1 MWATAPYW
9 FELLKIKGHEGFG
22 LSYLHRQHL
31 LSFRAITMADFSID
45 LDILRA
51 ASIKASGGSGLA
63 QLRLRTSDGPLSCS
77 EDCQSGQDDDD
88 DDDGDDDYSPAAGNA
103 ASGQLV
109 WVSLY
114 LSTDGR
120 FGTDDS
126 LLVRRQVKLKANSD
140 KVLKF
145 KFATAD
151 QAVADGSY
159 YLIARVESP
168 TGVVDVNP
176 ANNQSVELVN
186 GRGSD
191 VILTWISC
199 ALNAIQ
205 SAGSYGKPGVPPTT
219 GTRLMAMLSTAML
232 DAVAAFGNTVNPYRF
247 DLMAPSGAS
256 RQAAVVGAAQR
267 ILALELPGESDIIQA
282 QLSKSLAELNGSNQG
297 IQAGLAFGAGLA
309 DQVRA
314 SRASDGYNNNTPYT
328 PPANGLPGYVWMP
341 ATSGPTAGVAL
352 GANWGSVTPW
362 VISGPDAYQSNGLQS
377 RPDVDLDA
385 YATQLNE
392 VRQLGGLASTAV
404 TSIQRTAD
412 QTEIAYFWAYDR
424 PDTFR
429 PYGQLIDIAIDV
441 AAQKNSSL
449 ETNARLISCLSIAMA
464 DAVICA
470 WKEKYSNVQ
479 PRPADLITGAF
490 SDTDGVASTVR
501 DSQWQSLLSSINGV
515 QSPPFPDFLSG
526 HSVMGGAFASVMTQF
541 FGDNVVFSARSDEV
555 PGVERSFDGRIAP
568 GSLGDLSTVAVRPN
582 SFYEAG
588 LEDAVSRVYG
598 GVHIR
603 EACLDSFNVGLKV
616 GDAVARTFL
625 G

>member
-1 MWATAPYW
+1 
-9 FELLKIKGHEGFG
+9 
-22 LSYLHRQHL
+22 
-31 LSFRAITMADFSID
+31 MADFSID
-45 LDILRA
+45 LDVLRA
-51 ASIKASGGSGLA
+51 PSIRSRGGSGLA
-63 QLRLRTSDGPLSCS
+63 KLRLRSSDGPLTGAQGF
-77 EDCQSGQDDDD
+77 QSGQDDDCD
-88 DDDGDDDYSPAAGNA
+88 DEDGEDGDDDCSPGAGNA

-120 FGTDDS
+120 LGIGDS
-126 LLVRRQVKLKANSD
+126 LLERRQVRLAANSG
-140 KVLKF
+140 KVLKLDF
-145 KFATAD
+145 STEGL
-151 QAVADGSY
+151 AVAEGSY
-159 YLIARVESP
+159 YVIASIEP
-168 TGVVDVNP
+168 LAGVVDSNL
-176 ANNQSVELVN
+176 ANNKSVELVN

-191 VILTWISC
+191 PVLVWTST

-205 SAGSYGKPGVPPTT
+205 SAGSNGKPGVPPTL

-232 DAVAAFGNTVNPYRF
+232 DAVAAFGDRVSPYRF
-247 DLMAPSGAS
+247 DLNAPSGAN
-256 RQAAVVGAAQR
+256 RQAAIVGAAQR
-267 ILALELPGESDIIQA
+267 ILSQELPGESDLIQA
-282 QLSKSLAELNGSNQG
+282 QLAKSLAELNGSNQS

-309 DQVRA
+309 DLVRA

-341 ATSGPTAGVAL
+341 ATTGPTAGVAL

-362 VISGPDAYQSNGLQS
+362 VISGPDAYRSNGLQC
-377 RPDVDLDA
+377 RPDVDLNL

-392 VRQLGGLASTAV
+392 VRLFGGLASTAV
-404 TSIQRTAD
+404 TPNQLRSSD

-429 PYGQLIDIAIDV
+429 PYGQLIDIAMDV

-449 ETNARLISCLSIAMA
+449 ETNATLIATLSTAMA
-464 DAVICA
+464 DSVICA
-470 WKEKYSNVQ
+470 WKEKYTNVQ

-541 FGDNVVFSARSDEV
+541 FGDNVVFSARSVEV

-603 EACLDSFNVGLKV
+603 EACLDSFNVGLNV
-616 GDAVARTFL
+616 GNAVARTFL

>member
-1 MWATAPYW
+1 
-9 FELLKIKGHEGFG
+9 
-22 LSYLHRQHL
+22 
-31 LSFRAITMADFSID
+31 MADFSID
-45 LDILRA
+45 LDVLCA
-51 ASIKASGGSGLA
+51 PFIKANGGSGLA
-63 QLRLRTSDGPLSCS
+63 QLRLRASDGPRPRAQGF
-77 EDCQSGQDDDD
+77 QSGQDDDCD
-88 DDDGDDDYSPAAGNA
+88 DEDGDDGDDDCSPGAGNA

-120 FGTDDS
+120 LDSGDS
-126 LLVRRQVKLKANSD
+126 LLMRRQVRLEANSK

-145 KFATAD
+145 DFSTAD
-151 QAVADGSY
+151 LAVAEGSY
-159 YLIARVESP
+159 NLIARIESP
-168 TGVVDVNP
+168 TGVVDSNL
-176 ANNQSVELVN
+176 ANNESVALVN
-186 GRGSD
+186 SRGSD
-191 VILTWISC
+191 PVLVWTST

-205 SAGSYGKPGVPPTT
+205 SAGSNGKPGVPPTL

-232 DAVAAFGNTVNPYRF
+232 DAVAAFGDKVNPYRF
-247 DLMAPSGAS
+247 DLTAPRGAN
-256 RQAAVVGAAQR
+256 REAAIVGAAQR
-267 ILALELPGESDIIQA
+267 ILSQELPGESDLIQA
-282 QLSKSLAELNGSNQG
+282 QLAKSLAELQGSKRG
-297 IQAGLAFGAGLA
+297 IQAGLAFGASLA

-328 PPANGLPGYVWMP
+328 PPADGLPGYVWMP

-362 VISGPDAYQSNGLQS
+362 VISGPDAYRSDGLQC
-377 RPDVDLDA
+377 RPDVDLNL
-385 YATQLNE
+385 YVTQLNE
-392 VRQLGGLASTAV
+392 VRQFGGLASTAV
-404 TSIQRTAD
+404 TPNQLRSAD

-429 PYGQLIDIAIDV
+429 PYGQLLDIAMDV
-441 AAQKNSSL
+441 AAQKDSSL
-449 ETNARLISCLSIAMA
+449 ETNTSLIASLSVAMA

-470 WKEKYSNVQ
+470 WKEKYDNVQ

-541 FGDNVVFSARSDEV
+541 FGDNVVFSARSVEV

-625 G
+625 GQGVLV

>member
-1 MWATAPYW
+1 MT
-9 FELLKIKGHEGFG
+9 
-22 LSYLHRQHL
+22 
-31 LSFRAITMADFSID
+31 DFSID
-45 LDILRA
+45 LDVLRA
-51 ASIKASGGSGLA
+51 PSIKASGGSGLA
-63 QLRLRTSDGPLSCS
+63 LLRLQASDGPYSRAQGWQF
-77 EDCQSGQDDDD
+77 EHDDVG
-88 DDDGDDDYSPAAGNA
+88 GDDCEAGKAAAGE
-103 ASGQLV
+103 LV

-120 FGTDDS
+120 LDSGDS
-126 LLVRRQVKLKANSD
+126 LLMRRQVRLEANSD
-140 KVLKF
+140 KVLKVDF
-145 KFATAD
+145 STAGL
-151 QAVADGSY
+151 AVAEGSY
-159 YLIARVESP
+159 NVIARIEP
-168 TGVVDVNP
+168 LAGVVDSNL

-191 VILTWISC
+191 PVLVWTST

-205 SAGSYGKPGVPPTT
+205 SAGSNGKPGVPPTL

-232 DAVAAFGNTVNPYRF
+232 DVVAAFGDKVNPYRF
-247 DLMAPSGAS
+247 DLTAPGGAN
-256 RQAAVVGAAQR
+256 REAAVVGAAQR
-267 ILALELPGESDIIQA
+267 ILALELPGESVLIQE
-282 QLSKSLAELNGSNQG
+282 QLAKSLAELNGSKQG

-328 PPANGLPGYVWMP
+328 PPAAGLPGYVWTP

-362 VISGPDAYQSNGLQS
+362 VISSPDAYQSDGLQC
-377 RPDVDLDA
+377 RPDVDLNL

-429 PYGQLIDIAIDV
+429 PYGQLIDLAMDV
-441 AAQKNSSL
+441 AAGKKSKLESS
-449 ETNARLISCLSIAMA
+449 ASLIASLSIAMA
-464 DAVICA
+464 DSVICA
-470 WKEKYSNVQ
+470 WKEKYTNVQ
-479 PRPADLITGAF
+479 PRPADLITGTF

-526 HSVMGGAFASVMTQF
+526 HSAMGGAFASVMTQF
-541 FGDNVVFSARSDEV
+541 FGDNVVFSARSDEL
-555 PGVERSFDGRIAP
+555 PGVKRSFDGRISP
-568 GSLGDLSTVAVRPN
+568 GSLGDLSTVALRPN

-603 EACLDSFNVGLKV
+603 EACLDSFNVGVKV
-616 GDAVARTFL
+616 GDAVARSFL
-625 G
+625 GQGALV

>member
-1 MWATAPYW
+1 
-9 FELLKIKGHEGFG
+9 
-22 LSYLHRQHL
+22 
-31 LSFRAITMADFSID
+31 MADFSVD
-45 LDILRA
+45 LDVLCA
-51 ASIKASGGSGLA
+51 PSIKASGGAGLA
-63 QLRLRTSDGPLSCS
+63 LLRLRASDGT
-77 EDCQSGQDDDD
+77 
-88 DDDGDDDYSPAAGNA
+88 AAQQA
-103 ASGQLV
+103 AALEPV

-120 FGTDDS
+120 LDSDDIV
-126 LLVRRQVKLKANSD
+126 LVRRQVRLAANNNKELLVAFS
-140 KVLKF
+140 
-145 KFATAD
+145 TAD

-159 YLIARVESP
+159 YLIARIESP
-168 TGVVDVNP
+168 AGVVEVNP

-191 VILTWISC
+191 GILTWISC

-205 SAGSYGKPGVPPTT
+205 SAGSHGKPGVPPTV

-232 DAVAAFGNTVNPYRF
+232 DAVAAFGDQVNPYRF
-247 DLMAPSGAS
+247 DLTAPSGAS
-256 RQAAVVGAAQR
+256 REAAVVGAAQR
-267 ILALELPGESDIIQA
+267 ILALELPGESDLIQD
-282 QLSKSLAELNGSNQG
+282 QLAKSLAELKGSKQG
-297 IQAGLAFGAGLA
+297 IQAGLAFGADLA

-314 SRASDGYNNNTPYT
+314 SRASDGSNNNTPYT
-328 PPANGLPGYVWMP
+328 PPADGLPGYVWMP

-362 VISGPDAYQSNGLQS
+362 VISGPDAYRSDGLQC
-377 RPDVDLDA
+377 RPDVDLNL

-412 QTEIAYFWAYDR
+412 QTQIAYFWAYDR

-429 PYGQLIDIAIDV
+429 PYGQLIDLAMDV
-441 AAQKNSSL
+441 AAQKNSTL
-449 ETNARLISCLSIAMA
+449 ETNAKLIASLSIAMA

-470 WKEKYSNVQ
+470 WQEKYSNVQ

-541 FGDNVVFSARSDEV
+541 FGDNVVFSARSDEL
-555 PGVERSFDGRIAP
+555 PGVKRSFDGRIAP
-568 GSLGDLSTVAVRPN
+568 GSLGDLSTVALRPN

-603 EACLDSFNVGLKV
+603 EACLDSFNVGVKV
-616 GDAVARTFL
+616 GDAVARSFL
-625 G
+625 GQGALV

>member
-1 MWATAPYW
+1 
-9 FELLKIKGHEGFG
+9 
-22 LSYLHRQHL
+22 
-31 LSFRAITMADFSID
+31 MADFSVD
-45 LDILRA
+45 LDVLCA
-51 ASIKASGGSGLA
+51 PSIKASGGAGLA
-63 QLRLRTSDGPLSCS
+63 LLRLRASDGT
-77 EDCQSGQDDDD
+77 
-88 DDDGDDDYSPAAGNA
+88 AAQQA
-103 ASGQLV
+103 AALEPV

-120 FGTDDS
+120 LDSDDIV
-126 LLVRRQVKLKANSD
+126 LVRRQVRLAANNNKELLVAFS
-140 KVLKF
+140 
-145 KFATAD
+145 TAD

-159 YLIARVESP
+159 YLIARIESP
-168 TGVVDVNP
+168 AGVVEVNP

-191 VILTWISC
+191 GILTWISC

-205 SAGSYGKPGVPPTT
+205 SAGSHGKPGVPPTV

-232 DAVAAFGNTVNPYRF
+232 DAVAAFGDQVNPYRF
-247 DLMAPSGAS
+247 DLTAPSGAS
-256 RQAAVVGAAQR
+256 REAAVVGAAQR
-267 ILALELPGESDIIQA
+267 ILALELPGESDLIQD
-282 QLSKSLAELNGSNQG
+282 QLAKSLAELKGSQQG
-297 IQAGLAFGAGLA
+297 IQAGLAFGADLA

-328 PPANGLPGYVWMP
+328 PPADGLPGYVWMP

-362 VISGPDAYQSNGLQS
+362 VISGPDAYRSDGLQC
-377 RPDVDLDA
+377 RPDVDLNL

-412 QTEIAYFWAYDR
+412 QTQIAYFWAYDR

-429 PYGQLIDIAIDV
+429 PYGQLIDLAMDV
-441 AAQKNSSL
+441 AAQKNSTL
-449 ETNARLISCLSIAMA
+449 ETNAKLIASLSIAMA

-470 WKEKYSNVQ
+470 WQEKYSNVQ

-541 FGDNVVFSARSDEV
+541 FGDNVVFSARSDEL
-555 PGVERSFDGRIAP
+555 PGVKRSFDGRIAP
-568 GSLGDLSTVAVRPN
+568 GSLGDLSTVALRPN

-603 EACLDSFNVGLKV
+603 EACLDSFNVGVKV
-616 GDAVARTFL
+616 GDAVARSFL
-625 G
+625 GQGALV

>member
-1 MWATAPYW
+1 
-9 FELLKIKGHEGFG
+9 
-22 LSYLHRQHL
+22 
-31 LSFRAITMADFSID
+31 MADFSVD
-45 LDILRA
+45 LDVLCA
-51 ASIKASGGSGLA
+51 PSIKASGGAGLA
-63 QLRLRTSDGPLSCS
+63 LLRLRASDGT
-77 EDCQSGQDDDD
+77 
-88 DDDGDDDYSPAAGNA
+88 AAQQA
-103 ASGQLV
+103 AALESV

-120 FGTDDS
+120 LDSDDIV
-126 LLVRRQVKLKANSD
+126 LVRRQVRLAANNNKELLVAFS
-140 KVLKF
+140 
-145 KFATAD
+145 TAD

-159 YLIARVESP
+159 YLIARIESP
-168 TGVVDVNP
+168 AGVVEVNP

-191 VILTWISC
+191 GILTWISC

-205 SAGSYGKPGVPPTT
+205 SAGSNGKPGVPPTV

-232 DAVAAFGNTVNPYRF
+232 DAVAAFGDQVNPYRF
-247 DLMAPSGAS
+247 DLTAPSGAS
-256 RQAAVVGAAQR
+256 REAAVVGAAQR
-267 ILALELPGESDIIQA
+267 ILALELPGESDLIQD
-282 QLSKSLAELNGSNQG
+282 QLAKSLAELKGSKQG
-297 IQAGLAFGAGLA
+297 IEAGLAFGAGLA

-314 SRASDGYNNNTPYT
+314 SRASDGHNNNTPYT
-328 PPANGLPGYVWMP
+328 PPADGLPGYVWMP

-362 VISGPDAYQSNGLQS
+362 VISGPDAYRSDGLQC

-392 VRQLGGLASTAV
+392 VRQLGGLVSTAV

-412 QTEIAYFWAYDR
+412 QTQIAYFWAYDR

-429 PYGQLIDIAIDV
+429 PYGQLIDIAMNV
-441 AAQKNSSL
+441 AAQKNSTL
-449 ETNARLISCLSIAMA
+449 ETNAKLIASLSIAMA

-470 WKEKYSNVQ
+470 WREKYSNVQ

-490 SDTDGVASTVR
+490 SDTDGMASTVR

-541 FGDNVVFSARSDEV
+541 FGDNVVFSARSDEL
-555 PGVERSFDGRIAP
+555 PGVKRSFDGRISP
-568 GSLGDLSTVAVRPN
+568 GSLGDLSTVALRPN

-603 EACLDSFNVGLKV
+603 EACLDSFNVGVKV
-616 GDAVARTFL
+616 GDAVARSFL
-625 G
+625 GQGALV

>member
-1 MWATAPYW
+1 
-9 FELLKIKGHEGFG
+9 
-22 LSYLHRQHL
+22 
-31 LSFRAITMADFSID
+31 MADFSVD
-45 LDILRA
+45 LDVLCA
-51 ASIKASGGSGLA
+51 PSIKASGGAGLA
-63 QLRLRTSDGPLSCS
+63 LLRLRASDGT
-77 EDCQSGQDDDD
+77 
-88 DDDGDDDYSPAAGNA
+88 AAQQA
-103 ASGQLV
+103 AALEPV

-120 FGTDDS
+120 LDSDDIV
-126 LLVRRQVKLKANSD
+126 LVRRQVRLAANNNKGLLVAFS
-140 KVLKF
+140 
-145 KFATAD
+145 TAD

-159 YLIARVESP
+159 YLIARIESP
-168 TGVVDVNP
+168 AGVVEVNP

-191 VILTWISC
+191 GILTWISC

-205 SAGSYGKPGVPPTT
+205 SAGSNGKPGVPPTV

-232 DAVAAFGNTVNPYRF
+232 DAVAAFGDRVNPYRF
-247 DLMAPSGAS
+247 DLTAPSGAS
-256 RQAAVVGAAQR
+256 REAAVVGAAQR
-267 ILALELPGESDIIQA
+267 ILALELPGESDLIQD
-282 QLSKSLAELNGSNQG
+282 QLAKSLAELKGSKQG

-328 PPANGLPGYVWMP
+328 PPADGLPGYVWMP

-362 VISGPDAYQSNGLQS
+362 VISGPDAYRSDGLQC
-377 RPDVDLDA
+377 RPDVDLNL

-412 QTEIAYFWAYDR
+412 QTQIAYFWAYDR

-429 PYGQLIDIAIDV
+429 PYGQLLDIAMDV
-441 AAQKNSSL
+441 AAQKDSSL
-449 ETNARLISCLSIAMA
+449 ETNASLIASLSIAMA

-490 SDTDGVASTVR
+490 SDTDGMASTVR

-541 FGDNVVFSARSDEV
+541 FGDNVVFSARSDEL
-555 PGVERSFDGRIAP
+555 PGVKRSFDGRIAP
-568 GSLGDLSTVAVRPN
+568 GSLGDLSTVALRPN

-603 EACLDSFNVGLKV
+603 EACLDSFNVGVKV
-616 GDAVARTFL
+616 GDAVARSFL
-625 G
+625 GQGALV

>member
-1 MWATAPYW
+1 
-9 FELLKIKGHEGFG
+9 
-22 LSYLHRQHL
+22 
-31 LSFRAITMADFSID
+31 MADFSID

-63 QLRLRTSDGPLSCS
+63 QLRLRASDGPLSCS
-77 EDCQSGQDDDD
+77 EDCQSGQDDDDDD

-429 PYGQLIDIAIDV
+429 PYGQLIDIAMDV

-479 PRPADLITGAF
+479 PRPADLLTGAF

-541 FGDNVVFSARSDEV
+541 FGDNVVFSARSVEV

>member
-1 MWATAPYW
+1 
-9 FELLKIKGHEGFG
+9 
-22 LSYLHRQHL
+22 
-31 LSFRAITMADFSID
+31 MADFSVD
-45 LDILRA
+45 LDVLCA
-51 ASIKASGGSGLA
+51 PSIKASGGAGLA
-63 QLRLRTSDGPLSCS
+63 LLRLRASDGT
-77 EDCQSGQDDDD
+77 
-88 DDDGDDDYSPAAGNA
+88 AAQQA
-103 ASGQLV
+103 AALEPV

-120 FGTDDS
+120 LDSDDIV
-126 LLVRRQVKLKANSD
+126 LVRRQVRLAANNNKELLVAFS
-140 KVLKF
+140 
-145 KFATAD
+145 TAD

-159 YLIARVESP
+159 YLIARIESP
-168 TGVVDVNP
+168 AGVVEVNP

-191 VILTWISC
+191 GILTWISC

-205 SAGSYGKPGVPPTT
+205 SAGSNGKPGVPPTV

-232 DAVAAFGNTVNPYRF
+232 DAVAAFGDQVNPYRF
-247 DLMAPSGAS
+247 DLTAPSGAS
-256 RQAAVVGAAQR
+256 REAAVVGAAQR
-267 ILALELPGESDIIQA
+267 ILALELPGESDLIQD
-282 QLSKSLAELNGSNQG
+282 QLAKSLAELKGSKQG
-297 IQAGLAFGAGLA
+297 IQAGLAFGADLA

-328 PPANGLPGYVWMP
+328 PPADGLPGYVWMP

-362 VISGPDAYQSNGLQS
+362 VISGPDAYRSDGLQC
-377 RPDVDLDA
+377 RPDVDLNL

-412 QTEIAYFWAYDR
+412 QTQIAYFWAYDR

-429 PYGQLIDIAIDV
+429 PYGQLIDLAMDV
-441 AAQKNSSL
+441 AAQKNSTL
-449 ETNARLISCLSIAMA
+449 ETNAKLIASLSIAMA

-470 WKEKYSNVQ
+470 WQEKYSNVQ

-541 FGDNVVFSARSDEV
+541 FGDNVVFSARSDEL
-555 PGVERSFDGRIAP
+555 PGVKRSFDGRIAP
-568 GSLGDLSTVAVRPN
+568 GSLGDLSTVALRPN

-603 EACLDSFNVGLKV
+603 EACLDSFNVGVKV
-616 GDAVARTFL
+616 GDAVARSFL
-625 G
+625 GQGALV

>member
-1 MWATAPYW
+1 
-9 FELLKIKGHEGFG
+9 
-22 LSYLHRQHL
+22 
-31 LSFRAITMADFSID
+31 MA
-45 LDILRA
+45 
-51 ASIKASGGSGLA
+51 K
-63 QLRLRTSDGPLSCS
+63 LRLRSSDGPLSGVQGF
-77 EDCQSGQDDDD
+77 QSGQDDDCD
-88 DDDGDDDYSPAAGNA
+88 DEDGEDGDDDCSPGAGNA

-114 LSTDGR
+114 ISTDGR
-120 FGTDDS
+120 LGIGDS
-126 LLVRRQVKLKANSD
+126 LLERRQVRLAANSG

-145 KFATAD
+145 DFSTAGL
-151 QAVADGSY
+151 AVAEGSY
-159 YLIARVESP
+159 YVIARIEP
-168 TGVVDVNP
+168 PAGVVDSNL
-176 ANNQSVELVN
+176 ANNKSVELVN

-191 VILTWISC
+191 PVLVWTST

-205 SAGSYGKPGVPPTT
+205 SAGSNGKPGVPPTL

-232 DAVAAFGNTVNPYRF
+232 DVVAAFGDRVSPYRF
-247 DLMAPSGAS
+247 DLNAPSGAN
-256 RQAAVVGAAQR
+256 RQAAIVGAAQR
-267 ILALELPGESDIIQA
+267 ILSQELPGESDLIQA
-282 QLSKSLAELNGSNQG
+282 QLAKSLAELNGSNQS

-309 DQVRA
+309 DLVRA
-314 SRASDGYNNNTPYT
+314 SRASDGYDNNTPYT

-341 ATSGPTAGVAL
+341 ASTGPTAGVAL

-362 VISGPDAYQSNGLQS
+362 VISGPDAYRSDGLQC
-377 RPDVDLDA
+377 RPDVDLNL

-392 VRQLGGLASTAV
+392 VRQFGGLASTAV
-404 TSIQRTAD
+404 TPNQLRTAD

-429 PYGQLIDIAIDV
+429 PYGQLIDLAMDV
-441 AAQKNSSL
+441 AAQKNSTL
-449 ETNARLISCLSIAMA
+449 ETNAKLIASLSIAMA

-470 WKEKYSNVQ
+470 WQEKYSNVQ

-541 FGDNVVFSARSDEV
+541 FGDNVVFSARSVEV

-588 LEDAVSRVYG
+588 LEDALSRVYG

-603 EACLDSFNVGLKV
+603 EACLDSFNVGLNV
-616 GDAVARTFL
+616 GNAVARTFL

>member
-1 MWATAPYW
+1 
-9 FELLKIKGHEGFG
+9 
-22 LSYLHRQHL
+22 
-31 LSFRAITMADFSID
+31 MADFSVD
-45 LDILRA
+45 LDVLCA
-51 ASIKASGGSGLA
+51 PSIKASGGAGLA
-63 QLRLRTSDGPLSCS
+63 LLRLRASDGT
-77 EDCQSGQDDDD
+77 
-88 DDDGDDDYSPAAGNA
+88 AAQQA
-103 ASGQLV
+103 AALEPV

-120 FGTDDS
+120 LDSDDIV
-126 LLVRRQVKLKANSD
+126 LVRRQVRLAANKNKELLVAFS
-140 KVLKF
+140 
-145 KFATAD
+145 TAD

-159 YLIARVESP
+159 YLIARIESP
-168 TGVVDVNP
+168 AGVVEVNP

-191 VILTWISC
+191 GILTWISC

-205 SAGSYGKPGVPPTT
+205 SAGSNGKPGVPPTV

-232 DAVAAFGNTVNPYRF
+232 DAVAAFGDQVNPYRF
-247 DLMAPSGAS
+247 DLTAPSGAS
-256 RQAAVVGAAQR
+256 REAAVVGAAQR
-267 ILALELPGESDIIQA
+267 ILALELPGESDLIQD
-282 QLSKSLAELNGSNQG
+282 QLAKSLAELKGSKQG

-314 SRASDGYNNNTPYT
+314 SRASDGSNNNTPYT
-328 PPANGLPGYVWMP
+328 PPADGLPGYVWMP

-362 VISGPDAYQSNGLQS
+362 VISGPDAYRSDGLQC

-412 QTEIAYFWAYDR
+412 QTQIAYFWAYDR

-429 PYGQLIDIAIDV
+429 PYGQLIDLAMNV
-441 AAQKNSSL
+441 AAQKNSTL
-449 ETNARLISCLSIAMA
+449 ETNAKLIASLSIAMA

-470 WKEKYSNVQ
+470 WQEKYSNVQ

-541 FGDNVVFSARSDEV
+541 FGDNVVFSARSDEL
-555 PGVERSFDGRIAP
+555 PGVKRSFDGRIAP
-568 GSLGDLSTVAVRPN
+568 GSLGDLSTVALRPN

-603 EACLDSFNVGLKV
+603 EACLDSFNVGVKV
-616 GDAVARTFL
+616 GDAVARSFL
-625 G
+625 GQGALV

>member
-1 MWATAPYW
+1 VWATAPYW
-9 FELLKIKGHEGFG
+9 FELLKIKGHEGLG

-51 ASIKASGGSGLA
+51 ASIKASVGSGLA
-63 QLRLRTSDGPLSCS
+63 QLRLRASDGPLSCS

-282 QLSKSLAELNGSNQG
+282 QLSKSLAELNGSNHG

-541 FGDNVVFSARSDEV
+541 FGDNVVFSARSDEL
-555 PGVERSFDGRIAP
+555 PGVERSFDGWIAP

>member
-1 MWATAPYW
+1 
-9 FELLKIKGHEGFG
+9 
-22 LSYLHRQHL
+22 
-31 LSFRAITMADFSID
+31 MADFSID
-45 LDILRA
+45 LELLRA
-51 ASIKASGGSGLA
+51 PSIRARGNSGLA
-63 QLRLRTSDGPLSCS
+63 QLRLSTGNSALSRSGGLGSRRDRDG
-77 EDCQSGQDDDD
+77 E
-88 DDDGDDDYSPAAGNA
+88 GDRPAAA
-103 ASGQLV
+103 APGAGELV

-120 FGTDDS
+120 LDS
-126 LLVRRQVKLKANSD
+126 GDTLLLRRQVRLGATRD
-140 KVLKF
+140 TVLNF
-145 KFATAD
+145 EFSTAGL
-151 QAVADGSY
+151 AVAEGSY
-159 YLIARVESP
+159 NLIARVEP
-168 TGVVDVNP
+168 PAGVLDSNL
-176 ANNQSVELVN
+176 ANNESVALVN

-191 VILTWISC
+191 PVLVWTST

-205 SAGSYGKPGVPPTT
+205 SAGSHGKPGVPPTL

-232 DAVAAFGNTVNPYRF
+232 DSAAAFGDSVSPYRF
-247 DLMAPSGAS
+247 DLKAPKGAS
-256 RQAAVVGAAQR
+256 REAAIVGAAQR
-267 ILALELPGESDIIQA
+267 ILALELPGESDLIQA
-282 QLSKSLAELNGSNQG
+282 QLAQSLADLKGSKRA
-297 IQAGLAFGAGLA
+297 IEAGLAFGAGVA

-314 SRASDGYNNNTPYT
+314 SRATDGFDNTTPYT
-328 PPANGLPGYVWMP
+328 PPSNGLAGYVWMP

-362 VISGPDAYQSNGLQS
+362 VISGPDAYQSNGLQC

-385 YATQLNE
+385 YAIQLNE
-392 VRQLGGLASTAV
+392 VRQAGGLANTAV
-404 TSIQRTAD
+404 TAIDRTAD
-412 QTEIAYFWAYDR
+412 QTEIALFWAYDR

-429 PYGQLIDIAIDV
+429 PYGQLLDIAMDV
-441 AAQKNSSL
+441 AASKSSSL
-449 ETNARLISCLSIAMA
+449 ETNARLIASLSTAMA
-464 DAVICA
+464 DSVICA

-479 PRPADLITGAF
+479 PRPSDLITGSF
-490 SDTDGVASTVR
+490 SDTDGVDSTVR
-501 DSQWQSLLSSINGV
+501 DTAWQSLLSSINGI

-541 FGDNVVFSARSDEV
+541 FGDNVVFSARSAEL

-568 GSLGDLSTVAVRPN
+568 GSLGDLSTVAVRAN

-616 GDAVARTFL
+616 GDAVAHAFL

>member
-1 MWATAPYW
+1 
-9 FELLKIKGHEGFG
+9 
-22 LSYLHRQHL
+22 
-31 LSFRAITMADFSID
+31 MADFSVD
-45 LDILRA
+45 LDVLCA
-51 ASIKASGGSGLA
+51 PSIKASGGAGLA
-63 QLRLRTSDGPLSCS
+63 LLRLRASDGT
-77 EDCQSGQDDDD
+77 
-88 DDDGDDDYSPAAGNA
+88 AAQQA
-103 ASGQLV
+103 AALEPV

-120 FGTDDS
+120 LDSDDIV
-126 LLVRRQVKLKANSD
+126 LVRRQVRLAANNNKELLVAFS
-140 KVLKF
+140 
-145 KFATAD
+145 TAD

-159 YLIARVESP
+159 YLIARIESP
-168 TGVVDVNP
+168 AGVVEVNP

-191 VILTWISC
+191 GILTWISC

-205 SAGSYGKPGVPPTT
+205 SAGSNGKPGVPPTV

-232 DAVAAFGNTVNPYRF
+232 DAVAAFGDQVNPYRF
-247 DLMAPSGAS
+247 DLTAPSGAS
-256 RQAAVVGAAQR
+256 REAAVVGAAQR
-267 ILALELPGESDIIQA
+267 ILALELPGESDLIQD
-282 QLSKSLAELNGSNQG
+282 QLAKSLAELKGSKQG

-328 PPANGLPGYVWMP
+328 PPADGLPGYVWMP

-362 VISGPDAYQSNGLQS
+362 VISGPDAYRSDGLQC
-377 RPDVDLDA
+377 RPDVDLNL

-412 QTEIAYFWAYDR
+412 QTQIAYFWAYDR

-429 PYGQLIDIAIDV
+429 PYGQLIDLAMDV
-441 AAQKNSSL
+441 AAQKNSTL
-449 ETNARLISCLSIAMA
+449 ETNAKLIASLSIAMA

-470 WKEKYSNVQ
+470 WQEKYSNVQ

-541 FGDNVVFSARSDEV
+541 FGDNVVFSARSDEL
-555 PGVERSFDGRIAP
+555 PGVKRSFDGRIAP
-568 GSLGDLSTVAVRPN
+568 GSLGDLSTVALRPN

-603 EACLDSFNVGLKV
+603 EACLDSFNVGVKV
-616 GDAVARTFL
+616 GDAVARSFL
-625 G
+625 GQGALV

>member
-1 MWATAPYW
+1 
-9 FELLKIKGHEGFG
+9 
-22 LSYLHRQHL
+22 
-31 LSFRAITMADFSID
+31 MADFSID
-45 LDILRA
+45 LDVLRA
-51 ASIKASGGSGLA
+51 PSIKANGGSGLA
-63 QLRLRTSDGPLSCS
+63 QLRLRASDGPRPRAQGF
-77 EDCQSGQDDDD
+77 QSGQDDDCD
-88 DDDGDDDYSPAAGNA
+88 DEDGDDGDDDCSPGAGNA
-103 ASGQLV
+103 ASGQLA

-114 LSTDGR
+114 ISTDGR
-120 FGTDDS
+120 LGIEDS
-126 LLVRRQVKLKANSD
+126 LLERRQVRLAANSG
-140 KVLKF
+140 KVLKLDF
-145 KFATAD
+145 STEGL
-151 QAVADGSY
+151 AVAEGSY
-159 YLIARVESP
+159 YVIARIESP
-168 TGVVDVNP
+168 TGVVDSNL
-176 ANNQSVELVN
+176 ANNEIVALVN
-186 GRGSD
+186 SRGSD
-191 VILTWISC
+191 PVLVWTST

-205 SAGSYGKPGVPPTT
+205 SAGSNGKPGVPPTL

-232 DAVAAFGNTVNPYRF
+232 DAVAAFGDKVNPYRF
-247 DLMAPSGAS
+247 DLTAPSGAN
-256 RQAAVVGAAQR
+256 REAAIVGAAQR
-267 ILALELPGESDIIQA
+267 ILSQELPGESDLIQA
-282 QLSKSLAELNGSNQG
+282 QLAKSLAELKGSKQG

-328 PPANGLPGYVWMP
+328 PPADGLPGYVWIP

-362 VISGPDAYQSNGLQS
+362 VISGPDAYRSDGLHS

-392 VRQLGGLASTAV
+392 VRQFGGLASTAV
-404 TSIQRTAD
+404 TQNQLRTAD

-429 PYGQLIDIAIDV
+429 PYGQLLDIAMDV
-441 AAQKNSSL
+441 AAQKDSSL
-449 ETNARLISCLSIAMA
+449 ETNASLIASLSVAMA

-470 WKEKYSNVQ
+470 WKEKYDNVQ

-541 FGDNVVFSARSDEV
+541 FGDNVVFSARSVEV
-555 PGVERSFDGRIAP
+555 PGVQRSFDGRIAP

-625 G
+625 GQGALV

>member
-1 MWATAPYW
+1 
-9 FELLKIKGHEGFG
+9 
-22 LSYLHRQHL
+22 
-31 LSFRAITMADFSID
+31 MADFSVD
-45 LDILRA
+45 LDVLCA
-51 ASIKASGGSGLA
+51 PSIKASGGAGLA
-63 QLRLRTSDGPLSCS
+63 LLRLRASDGT
-77 EDCQSGQDDDD
+77 
-88 DDDGDDDYSPAAGNA
+88 AAQQA
-103 ASGQLV
+103 AALEPV

-120 FGTDDS
+120 LDSDDIV
-126 LLVRRQVKLKANSD
+126 LVRRQVRLAANNNKELLVAFS
-140 KVLKF
+140 
-145 KFATAD
+145 TAD

-159 YLIARVESP
+159 YLIARIESP
-168 TGVVDVNP
+168 AGVVEVNP

-191 VILTWISC
+191 GILTWISC

-205 SAGSYGKPGVPPTT
+205 SAGSNGKPGVPPTV
-219 GTRLMAMLSTAML
+219 GTRLRAMLSTAML
-232 DAVAAFGNTVNPYRF
+232 DAVAAFGDRVNPYRF
-247 DLMAPSGAS
+247 DLTAPSGAS
-256 RQAAVVGAAQR
+256 REAAVVGAAQR
-267 ILALELPGESDIIQA
+267 ILALELPGESDLIQD
-282 QLSKSLAELNGSNQG
+282 QLAKSLAELKGSKQG

-314 SRASDGYNNNTPYT
+314 SRASDGDNNNTPYT
-328 PPANGLPGYVWMP
+328 PPADGLPGYVWMP

-362 VISGPDAYQSNGLQS
+362 VISGPDAYRSDGLQC
-377 RPDVDLDA
+377 RPDVDLNL

-412 QTEIAYFWAYDR
+412 QTQIAYFWAYDR

-429 PYGQLIDIAIDV
+429 PYGQLIDLAMNV
-441 AAQKNSSL
+441 AAQKNSTL
-449 ETNARLISCLSIAMA
+449 ETNAKLIASLSIAMA

-470 WKEKYSNVQ
+470 WQEKYSNVQ

-541 FGDNVVFSARSDEV
+541 FGDNVVFSARSDEL
-555 PGVERSFDGRIAP
+555 PGVKRSFDGRIAP
-568 GSLGDLSTVAVRPN
+568 GSLGDLSTVALRPN

-603 EACLDSFNVGLKV
+603 EACLDSFNVGVKV
-616 GDAVARTFL
+616 GDAVARSFL
-625 G
+625 GQGALV

>member
-1 MWATAPYW
+1 
-9 FELLKIKGHEGFG
+9 
-22 LSYLHRQHL
+22 
-31 LSFRAITMADFSID
+31 MA
-45 LDILRA
+45 
-51 ASIKASGGSGLA
+51 K
-63 QLRLRTSDGPLSCS
+63 LRLRSSDGPLSGVQGF
-77 EDCQSGQDDDD
+77 QSGQDDDCD
-88 DDDGDDDYSPAAGNA
+88 DEDGEDGDDDCSPGAGNA

-114 LSTDGR
+114 ISTDGR
-120 FGTDDS
+120 LGIGDS
-126 LLVRRQVKLKANSD
+126 LLERRQVRLAANSG

-145 KFATAD
+145 DFSTAGL
-151 QAVADGSY
+151 AVAEGSY
-159 YLIARVESP
+159 YVIARIEP
-168 TGVVDVNP
+168 PAGVVDSNL
-176 ANNQSVELVN
+176 ANNKSVELVN

-191 VILTWISC
+191 PVLVWTST

-205 SAGSYGKPGVPPTT
+205 SAGSNGKPGVPPTL

-232 DAVAAFGNTVNPYRF
+232 DVVAAFGDRVSPYRF
-247 DLMAPSGAS
+247 DLNAPSGAN
-256 RQAAVVGAAQR
+256 RQAAIVGAAQR
-267 ILALELPGESDIIQA
+267 ILSQELPGESDLIQA
-282 QLSKSLAELNGSNQG
+282 QLAKSLAELQGSKQG

-328 PPANGLPGYVWMP
+328 PPADGLPGYVWMP

-362 VISGPDAYQSNGLQS
+362 VISGPDAYRSNGLQS
-377 RPDVDLDA
+377 RPDVDLNL

-392 VRQLGGLASTAV
+392 VRLFGGLASTAV
-404 TSIQRTAD
+404 TPNQLRSSD
-412 QTEIAYFWAYDR
+412 QTEIGYFWAYDR

-429 PYGQLIDIAIDV
+429 PYGQLIDIAMDV

-449 ETNARLISCLSIAMA
+449 ETNATLIASLSTAMA
-464 DAVICA
+464 DSVICA

-541 FGDNVVFSARSDEV
+541 FGDNVVFSARSVEV

-588 LEDAVSRVYG
+588 LEDALSRVYG

-603 EACLDSFNVGLKV
+603 EACLDSFNVGLNV
-616 GDAVARTFL
+616 GNAVARTFL

>member
-1 MWATAPYW
+1 M
-9 FELLKIKGHEGFG
+9 KIKGHEGLG

-31 LSFRAITMADFSID
+31 LSFRTITMADFSID

-63 QLRLRTSDGPLSCS
+63 QLRLRASDGPLSCS

-429 PYGQLIDIAIDV
+429 PYGQLIDIAMDV

-490 SDTDGVASTVR
+490 SDTDGVASTLR

-541 FGDNVVFSARSDEV
+541 FGDNVVFSARSVEV

>member
-1 MWATAPYW
+1 
-9 FELLKIKGHEGFG
+9 
-22 LSYLHRQHL
+22 
-31 LSFRAITMADFSID
+31 MADFSID
-45 LDILRA
+45 LELLRA
-51 ASIKASGGSGLA
+51 PSIRARGNSGLA
-63 QLRLRTSDGPLSCS
+63 QLRLSTGNSALSRSGGLGSRRDRDG
-77 EDCQSGQDDDD
+77 EDDR
-88 DDDGDDDYSPAAGNA
+88 PAAA
-103 ASGQLV
+103 ASGAGELV

-120 FGTDDS
+120 LDS
-126 LLVRRQVKLKANSD
+126 GDTLLLRRQVRLGATRD
-140 KVLKF
+140 TVLNF
-145 KFATAD
+145 EFSTAGL
-151 QAVADGSY
+151 AVAEGSY
-159 YLIARVESP
+159 NLIARVEP
-168 TGVVDVNP
+168 PAGVLDSNP
-176 ANNQSVELVN
+176 ANNESVALVN

-191 VILTWISC
+191 PVLVWTST

-205 SAGSYGKPGVPPTT
+205 SAGSHGKPGVPPTL

-232 DAVAAFGNTVNPYRF
+232 DSAAAFGDSVSPYRF
-247 DLMAPSGAS
+247 DLKAPKGAS
-256 RQAAVVGAAQR
+256 REAAIVGAAQR
-267 ILALELPGESDIIQA
+267 ILALELPGESDLIQA
-282 QLSKSLAELNGSNQG
+282 QLAQSLADLKGSKRA
-297 IQAGLAFGAGLA
+297 IEAGLAFGAGVA

-314 SRASDGYNNNTPYT
+314 SRATDGFDNTTPYT
-328 PPANGLPGYVWMP
+328 PPSNGLAGYVWMP

-362 VISGPDAYQSNGLQS
+362 VISGPDAYQSNGLQC

-385 YATQLNE
+385 YAIQLNE
-392 VRQLGGLASTAV
+392 VRQAGGLANTAV
-404 TSIQRTAD
+404 TTIDRTAD
-412 QTEIAYFWAYDR
+412 QTQIALFWAYDR

-429 PYGQLIDIAIDV
+429 PYGQLLDIAMDV
-441 AAQKNSSL
+441 AASKSSSL
-449 ETNARLISCLSIAMA
+449 ETNARLIASLSTAMA
-464 DAVICA
+464 DSVICA

-479 PRPADLITGAF
+479 PRPSDLITGSF
-490 SDTDGVASTVR
+490 SDTDGVDSTVR
-501 DSQWQSLLSSINGV
+501 DTAWQSLLSSINGI

-541 FGDNVVFSARSDEV
+541 FGDNVVFSARSAEL

-568 GSLGDLSTVAVRPN
+568 GSLGDLSTVAVRAN

-616 GDAVARTFL
+616 GDAVAHAFL

>member
-1 MWATAPYW
+1 
-9 FELLKIKGHEGFG
+9 
-22 LSYLHRQHL
+22 
-31 LSFRAITMADFSID
+31 MADFSVD
-45 LDILRA
+45 LDVLCA
-51 ASIKASGGSGLA
+51 PSIKASGGAGLA
-63 QLRLRTSDGPLSCS
+63 LLRLRASDGT
-77 EDCQSGQDDDD
+77 
-88 DDDGDDDYSPAAGNA
+88 AAQQA
-103 ASGQLV
+103 AALEPV

-120 FGTDDS
+120 LDSDDIV
-126 LLVRRQVKLKANSD
+126 LVRRQVRLAANNNKELLVAFS
-140 KVLKF
+140 
-145 KFATAD
+145 TAD

-159 YLIARVESP
+159 YLIARIESP
-168 TGVVDVNP
+168 AGVVEVNP

-191 VILTWISC
+191 GILTWISC

-205 SAGSYGKPGVPPTT
+205 SAGSNGKPGVPPTV

-232 DAVAAFGNTVNPYRF
+232 DAVAAFGDQVNPYRF
-247 DLMAPSGAS
+247 DLTAPSGAS
-256 RQAAVVGAAQR
+256 REAAVVGAAQR
-267 ILALELPGESDIIQA
+267 ILALELPGESDLIQD
-282 QLSKSLAELNGSNQG
+282 QLAKSLAELKGSKQG

-314 SRASDGYNNNTPYT
+314 SRASDGSNNNTPYT
-328 PPANGLPGYVWMP
+328 PPADGLPGYVWMP

-362 VISGPDAYQSNGLQS
+362 VISGPDAYRSDGLQC
-377 RPDVDLDA
+377 RPDVDLNL

-412 QTEIAYFWAYDR
+412 QTQIAYFWAYDR

-429 PYGQLIDIAIDV
+429 PYGQLIDLAMDV
-441 AAQKNSSL
+441 AAQKNSTL
-449 ETNARLISCLSIAMA
+449 ETNAKLIASLSIAMA

-470 WKEKYSNVQ
+470 WQEKYSNVQ

-541 FGDNVVFSARSDEV
+541 FGDNVVFSARSDEL
-555 PGVERSFDGRIAP
+555 PGVKRSFDGRIAP
-568 GSLGDLSTVAVRPN
+568 GSLGDLSTVALRPN

-603 EACLDSFNVGLKV
+603 EACLDSFNVGVKV
-616 GDAVARTFL
+616 GDAVARSFL
-625 G
+625 GQGALV

>member
-1 MWATAPYW
+1 MP
-9 FELLKIKGHEGFG
+9 
-22 LSYLHRQHL
+22 
-31 LSFRAITMADFSID
+31 DFSVD
-45 LDILRA
+45 LDVLCA
-51 ASIKASGGSGLA
+51 PSIKASGGSGLA
-63 QLRLRTSDGPLSCS
+63 LLRLRASDEPLSQLAGLPDQDERS
-77 EDCQSGQDDDD
+77 SGARQ
-88 DDDGDDDYSPAAGNA
+88 
-103 ASGQLV
+103 ASAPEPV

-114 LSTDGR
+114 LSTDNR
-120 FGTDDS
+120 FDS
-126 LLVRRQVKLKANSD
+126 ADTVLVRRQVSLGANASRS
-140 KVLKF
+140 LL
-145 KFATAD
+145 FAFSTAD
-151 QAVADGSY
+151 QAVAEGSY
-159 YLIARVESP
+159 YLIARIESAA
-168 TGVVDVNP
+168 GVADVNP
-176 ANNQSVELVN
+176 ANDQSVELVN

-191 VILTWISC
+191 GILTWISC
-199 ALNAIQ
+199 ALNAIK
-205 SAGSYGKPGVPPTT
+205 SAGSNGKPGVPPTT

-232 DAVAAFGNTVNPYRF
+232 DAVAAFGNKVSPFRF
-247 DLMAPSGAS
+247 DLTAPSGAS
-256 RQAAVVGAAQR
+256 REAAVVGAAQR
-267 ILALELPGESDIIQA
+267 ILALELPGESELIQD
-282 QLSKSLAELNGSNQG
+282 QLSKSLSELKGSQLG

-352 GANWGSVTPW
+352 GPNWGSVTPW
-362 VISGPDAYQSNGLQS
+362 VISGPDAYRSDGLQC
-377 RPDVDLDA
+377 RPDVDLNA
-385 YATQLNE
+385 YGVQLNE
-392 VRQLGGLASTAV
+392 VRQFGGLASTAV
-404 TSIQRTAD
+404 TQNQLRTAD

-429 PYGQLIDIAIDV
+429 PYGQLFDIAMDV

-449 ETNARLISCLSIAMA
+449 ETNASLIASLSIAMA

-470 WKEKYSNVQ
+470 WKEKYDNAQ

-490 SDTDGVASTVR
+490 SDDDGVASTVR

-541 FGDNVVFSARSDEV
+541 FGDKVVFSARSDEL
-555 PGVERSFDGRIAP
+555 PGVKRTFDGKIAP
-568 GSLGDLSTVAVRPN
+568 GSLGDLSTVTVRPN

-603 EACLDSFNVGLKV
+603 EACLDSFNVGVNV
-616 GDAVARTFL
+616 GNAVARTFL
-625 G
+625 D

>member
-1 MWATAPYW
+1 
-9 FELLKIKGHEGFG
+9 
-22 LSYLHRQHL
+22 
-31 LSFRAITMADFSID
+31 MADFSVD
-45 LDILRA
+45 LDVLCA
-51 ASIKASGGSGLA
+51 PSIKASGGAGLA
-63 QLRLRTSDGPLSCS
+63 LLWLRASDGTNSRAEHPVLDLCS
-77 EDCQSGQDDDD
+77 L
-88 DDDGDDDYSPAAGNA
+88 AAGKA
-103 ASGQLV
+103 AAPETV

-120 FGTDDS
+120 FDSDDRV
-126 LLVRRQVKLKANSD
+126 LVRRQVRLEANDIKPLLVTFS
-140 KVLKF
+140 
-145 KFATAD
+145 TAD

-159 YLIARVESP
+159 YLIARVESAA
-168 TGVVDVNP
+168 GVVDVKP

-205 SAGSYGKPGVPPTT
+205 SAGSNGKPGVPPTI

-232 DAVAAFGNTVNPYRF
+232 DAVAAFGDKVNPFRF
-247 DLMAPSGAS
+247 DLTAPSGAI
-256 RQAAVVGAAQR
+256 REAAVVGAAQR
-267 ILALELPGESDIIQA
+267 ILALELPGESELIQD
-282 QLSKSLAELNGSNQG
+282 QLTKSLSELKGSQLG

-309 DQVRA
+309 DQMRA
-314 SRASDGYNNNTPYT
+314 SRASDGYNNTTPYT

-352 GANWGSVTPW
+352 GPNWGSVTPW
-362 VISGPDAYQSNGLQS
+362 VISGPDAYRSNGLQC
-377 RPDVDLDA
+377 RPDVDINA

-392 VRQLGGLASTAV
+392 VRQFGGLASTAV
-404 TSIQRTAD
+404 TQNQLRSAD
-412 QTEIAYFWAYDR
+412 QTQIALFWAYDR

-429 PYGQLIDIAIDV
+429 PYGQLIDLAMDV

-449 ETNARLISCLSIAMA
+449 ETNASLIASLSIAMA

-470 WKEKYSNVQ
+470 WKEKYSNAQ

-541 FGDNVVFSARSDEV
+541 FGDKVVFSARSDEL
-555 PGVERSFDGRIAP
+555 PGVKRTFDGWIAP

-603 EACLDSFNVGLKV
+603 EACLDSFNVGVKV
-616 GDAVARTFL
+616 GDVVAKRFL
-625 G
+625 GQGALV

>member
-1 MWATAPYW
+1 MT
-9 FELLKIKGHEGFG
+9 
-22 LSYLHRQHL
+22 
-31 LSFRAITMADFSID
+31 DFSVD
-45 LDILRA
+45 LDVLCA
-51 ASIKASGGSGLA
+51 PSIKASGGAGLA
-63 QLRLRTSDGPLSCS
+63 LLRLRASDGT
-77 EDCQSGQDDDD
+77 
-88 DDDGDDDYSPAAGNA
+88 AARQA
-103 ASGQLV
+103 AALEPV

-120 FGTDDS
+120 LDSDDIV
-126 LLVRRQVKLKANSD
+126 LVRRQVRLAANDNKGLLVAFS
-140 KVLKF
+140 
-145 KFATAD
+145 TAD

-159 YLIARVESP
+159 YLIARIESP
-168 TGVVDVNP
+168 AGVVEVNP

-191 VILTWISC
+191 GILTWISC

-205 SAGSYGKPGVPPTT
+205 SAGSNGKPGVPPTT

-232 DAVAAFGNTVNPYRF
+232 DAVAAFGDKVNPYRF
-247 DLMAPSGAS
+247 DLTAPSGAS
-256 RQAAVVGAAQR
+256 REAAVVGAAQR
-267 ILALELPGESDIIQA
+267 ILALELPGESDLIQD
-282 QLSKSLAELNGSNQG
+282 QLAKSLAELKGSKQG
-297 IQAGLAFGAGLA
+297 IEAGLAFGAGLA

-328 PPANGLPGYVWMP
+328 PPADGLPGYVWMP

-362 VISGPDAYQSNGLQS
+362 VISGPDAYRSDGLQC

-392 VRQLGGLASTAV
+392 VRQLGGLVSTAV

-412 QTEIAYFWAYDR
+412 QTQIAYFWAYDR

-429 PYGQLIDIAIDV
+429 PYGQLIDIAMNV
-441 AAQKNSSL
+441 AAQKNSTL
-449 ETNARLISCLSIAMA
+449 ETNAKLIASLSIAMA

-470 WKEKYSNVQ
+470 WREKYSNVQ

-490 SDTDGVASTVR
+490 SDTDGMASTVR

-541 FGDNVVFSARSDEV
+541 FGDNVVFSARSDEL
-555 PGVERSFDGRIAP
+555 PGVKRSFDGRISP
-568 GSLGDLSTVAVRPN
+568 GSLGDLSTVALRPN

-603 EACLDSFNVGLKV
+603 EACLDSFNVGVKV
-616 GDAVARTFL
+616 GDAVARSFL
-625 G
+625 GQGALV

>member
-1 MWATAPYW
+1 
-9 FELLKIKGHEGFG
+9 
-22 LSYLHRQHL
+22 
-31 LSFRAITMADFSID
+31 MADFSVD
-45 LDILRA
+45 LDVLCA
-51 ASIKASGGSGLA
+51 PSIKASGGAGLA
-63 QLRLRTSDGPLSCS
+63 LLRLRASDGT
-77 EDCQSGQDDDD
+77 
-88 DDDGDDDYSPAAGNA
+88 AAQQA
-103 ASGQLV
+103 AALEPV

-120 FGTDDS
+120 LDSDDIV
-126 LLVRRQVKLKANSD
+126 LVRRQVRLAANKNKELLVAFS
-140 KVLKF
+140 
-145 KFATAD
+145 TAD

-159 YLIARVESP
+159 YLIARIESP
-168 TGVVDVNP
+168 AGVVEVNP

-191 VILTWISC
+191 GILTWISC

-205 SAGSYGKPGVPPTT
+205 SAGSNGKPGVPPTV

-232 DAVAAFGNTVNPYRF
+232 DAVAAFGDQVNPYRF
-247 DLMAPSGAS
+247 DLTAPSGAS
-256 RQAAVVGAAQR
+256 REAAVVGAAQR
-267 ILALELPGESDIIQA
+267 ILALELPGESDLIQD
-282 QLSKSLAELNGSNQG
+282 QLAKSLAELKGSKQG
-297 IQAGLAFGAGLA
+297 IQAGLAFGADLA

-328 PPANGLPGYVWMP
+328 PPADGLPGYVWMP

-362 VISGPDAYQSNGLQS
+362 VISGPDAYRSDGLQC
-377 RPDVDLDA
+377 RPDVDLNL

-412 QTEIAYFWAYDR
+412 QTQIAYFWAYDR

-429 PYGQLIDIAIDV
+429 PYGQLIDLAMDV
-441 AAQKNSSL
+441 AAQKNSTL
-449 ETNARLISCLSIAMA
+449 ETNAKLIASLSIAMA

-470 WKEKYSNVQ
+470 WQEKYSNVQ

-490 SDTDGVASTVR
+490 SDTDGMASTVR
-501 DSQWQSLLSSINGV
+501 DSQWQTLLSSINGV

-541 FGDNVVFSARSDEV
+541 FGDNVVFSARSDEL
-555 PGVERSFDGRIAP
+555 PGVKRSFDGRIAP
-568 GSLGDLSTVAVRPN
+568 GSLGDLSTVALRPN

-603 EACLDSFNVGLKV
+603 EACLDSFNVGVKV
-616 GDAVARTFL
+616 GDAVARSFL
-625 G
+625 GQGALV

>member
-1 MWATAPYW
+1 
-9 FELLKIKGHEGFG
+9 
-22 LSYLHRQHL
+22 
-31 LSFRAITMADFSID
+31 MADFSVD
-45 LDILRA
+45 LDVLCA
-51 ASIKASGGSGLA
+51 PSIKASGGAGLA
-63 QLRLRTSDGPLSCS
+63 LMWLRASDGTNSRADLLDLITCS
-77 EDCQSGQDDDD
+77 L
-88 DDDGDDDYSPAAGNA
+88 AAGKA
-103 ASGQLV
+103 ATPETV

-120 FGTDDS
+120 FDSDDIV
-126 LLVRRQVKLKANSD
+126 LVRRQVRLEANDNKPLLVAFS
-140 KVLKF
+140 
-145 KFATAD
+145 TAD

-159 YLIARVESP
+159 YLIARVESA

-232 DAVAAFGNTVNPYRF
+232 DAVAAFGDKVNPYRF
-247 DLMAPSGAS
+247 DLKAPRGANCD
-256 RQAAVVGAAQR
+256 AAIVGAAQR
-267 ILALELPGESDIIQA
+267 ILSQELPGESDLIQA
-282 QLSKSLAELNGSNQG
+282 QLAESLAKLQGSKRG
-297 IQAGLAFGAGLA
+297 IQAGLAFGADLA

-328 PPANGLPGYVWMP
+328 PPAAGLAGYVWMP

-362 VISGPDAYQSNGLQS
+362 VISGTDAYRSDGLQC

-392 VRQLGGLASTAV
+392 VRQLGGLASTEA

-412 QTEIAYFWAYDR
+412 QTQIALFWAYDR

-429 PYGQLIDIAIDV
+429 PYGQLIDIAMDV
-441 AAQKNSSL
+441 AAQKKSSL
-449 ETNARLISCLSIAMA
+449 ETNATLLASLSTAMA
-464 DAVICA
+464 DSVICA

-501 DSQWQSLLSSINGV
+501 DSQWQSLLFSINGV

-541 FGDNVVFSARSDEV
+541 FGDKVVFSARSVEV

-625 G
+625 GQGSLV

>member
-1 MWATAPYW
+1 
-9 FELLKIKGHEGFG
+9 
-22 LSYLHRQHL
+22 
-31 LSFRAITMADFSID
+31 MADFSVD
-45 LDILRA
+45 LDVLCA
-51 ASIKASGGSGLA
+51 PSIKASGGAGLA
-63 QLRLRTSDGPLSCS
+63 LLRLRASDGT
-77 EDCQSGQDDDD
+77 
-88 DDDGDDDYSPAAGNA
+88 AAQQA
-103 ASGQLV
+103 AALEPV

-120 FGTDDS
+120 LDSDDIV
-126 LLVRRQVKLKANSD
+126 LVRRQVRLAANNNKELLVAFS
-140 KVLKF
+140 
-145 KFATAD
+145 TAD

-159 YLIARVESP
+159 YLIARIESP
-168 TGVVDVNP
+168 AGVVEVNP

-191 VILTWISC
+191 GILTWISC

-205 SAGSYGKPGVPPTT
+205 SAGSHGKPGVPPTV

-232 DAVAAFGNTVNPYRF
+232 DAVAAFGDQVNPYRF
-247 DLMAPSGAS
+247 DLTAPSGAS
-256 RQAAVVGAAQR
+256 REAAVVGAAQR
-267 ILALELPGESDIIQA
+267 ILALELPGESDLIQD
-282 QLSKSLAELNGSNQG
+282 QLAKSLAELKGSKQG
-297 IQAGLAFGAGLA
+297 IQAGLAFGADLA

-328 PPANGLPGYVWMP
+328 PPADGLPGYVWMP

-362 VISGPDAYQSNGLQS
+362 VISGPDAYRSDGLQC
-377 RPDVDLDA
+377 RPDVDLNL
-385 YATQLNE
+385 YVTQLNE
-392 VRQLGGLASTAV
+392 VRQFGGLASTAV
-404 TSIQRTAD
+404 TPNQLRTAD

-429 PYGQLIDIAIDV
+429 PYGQLIDLAMDV
-441 AAQKNSSL
+441 AAQKNSTL
-449 ETNARLISCLSIAMA
+449 ETNAKLIASLSIAMA

-470 WKEKYSNVQ
+470 WQEKYSNVQ

-541 FGDNVVFSARSDEV
+541 FGDNVVFSARSDEL
-555 PGVERSFDGRIAP
+555 PGVKRSFDGRIAP
-568 GSLGDLSTVAVRPN
+568 GSLGDLSTVALRPN

-603 EACLDSFNVGLKV
+603 EACLDSFNVGVKV
-616 GDAVARTFL
+616 GDAVARSFL
-625 G
+625 GQGALV

>member
-1 MWATAPYW
+1 
-9 FELLKIKGHEGFG
+9 
-22 LSYLHRQHL
+22 
-31 LSFRAITMADFSID
+31 MADFSVD
-45 LDILRA
+45 LDVLCA
-51 ASIKASGGSGLA
+51 PSIKASGGAGLA
-63 QLRLRTSDGPLSCS
+63 LLRLRASDGT
-77 EDCQSGQDDDD
+77 
-88 DDDGDDDYSPAAGNA
+88 AAQQA
-103 ASGQLV
+103 AALEPV

-120 FGTDDS
+120 LDSDDIV
-126 LLVRRQVKLKANSD
+126 LVRRQVRLAANNNKELLVAFS
-140 KVLKF
+140 
-145 KFATAD
+145 TAD

-159 YLIARVESP
+159 YLIARIESP
-168 TGVVDVNP
+168 AGVVEVNP

-191 VILTWISC
+191 GILTWISC

-205 SAGSYGKPGVPPTT
+205 SAGSNGKPGVPPTV

-232 DAVAAFGNTVNPYRF
+232 DAVAAFGDQVNPYRF
-247 DLMAPSGAS
+247 DLTAPSGAS
-256 RQAAVVGAAQR
+256 REAAVVGAAQR
-267 ILALELPGESDIIQA
+267 ILALELPGESDLIQD
-282 QLSKSLAELNGSNQG
+282 QLAKSLAELKGSKQG
-297 IQAGLAFGAGLA
+297 IQAGLAFGADLA

-314 SRASDGYNNNTPYT
+314 SRASDGSNNNTPYT
-328 PPANGLPGYVWMP
+328 PPADGLPGYVWMP

-362 VISGPDAYQSNGLQS
+362 VISGPDAYRSDGLQC
-377 RPDVDLDA
+377 RPDVDLNL

-412 QTEIAYFWAYDR
+412 QTQIAYFWAYDR

-429 PYGQLIDIAIDV
+429 PYGQLIDLAMDV
-441 AAQKNSSL
+441 AAQKNSTL
-449 ETNARLISCLSIAMA
+449 ETNAKLIASLSIAMA

-470 WKEKYSNVQ
+470 WQEKYSNVQ

-541 FGDNVVFSARSDEV
+541 FGDNVVFSARSDEL
-555 PGVERSFDGRIAP
+555 PGVKRSFDGRIAP
-568 GSLGDLSTVAVRPN
+568 GSLGDLSTVALRPN

-603 EACLDSFNVGLKV
+603 EACLDSFNVGVKV
-616 GDAVARTFL
+616 GDAVARSFL
-625 G
+625 GQGALV

>member
-1 MWATAPYW
+1 MT
-9 FELLKIKGHEGFG
+9 
-22 LSYLHRQHL
+22 
-31 LSFRAITMADFSID
+31 DFSVD
-45 LDILRA
+45 LDVLCA
-51 ASIKASGGSGLA
+51 PSIKASGGAGLA
-63 QLRLRTSDGPLSCS
+63 LLRLRASDGT
-77 EDCQSGQDDDD
+77 
-88 DDDGDDDYSPAAGNA
+88 AARQA
-103 ASGQLV
+103 AALEPV

-120 FGTDDS
+120 LDSDDIV
-126 LLVRRQVKLKANSD
+126 LVRRQVRLAANDNKGLLVAFS
-140 KVLKF
+140 
-145 KFATAD
+145 TAD

-159 YLIARVESP
+159 YLIARIESP
-168 TGVVDVNP
+168 AGVVEVNP

-191 VILTWISC
+191 GILTWISC

-205 SAGSYGKPGVPPTT
+205 SAGSNGKPGVPPTT

-232 DAVAAFGNTVNPYRF
+232 DAVAAFGDKVNPYRF
-247 DLMAPSGAS
+247 DLTAPSGAS
-256 RQAAVVGAAQR
+256 REAAVVGAAQR
-267 ILALELPGESDIIQA
+267 ILALELPGESDLIQD
-282 QLSKSLAELNGSNQG
+282 QLAKSLAELKGSKQG
-297 IQAGLAFGAGLA
+297 IEAGLAFGAGMA
-309 DQVRA
+309 ERVRA
-314 SRASDGYNNNTPYT
+314 SRASDGHDNNTPYT
-328 PPANGLPGYVWMP
+328 PPADGLPGYVWMP

-362 VISGPDAYQSNGLQS
+362 VISGPDAYRSDGLQC
-377 RPDVDLDA
+377 RPDVDLNL

-429 PYGQLIDIAIDV
+429 PYGQLIDIAMDV
-441 AAQKNSSL
+441 AAQKNSTL
-449 ETNARLISCLSIAMA
+449 ETNAKLIASLSIAMA

-470 WKEKYSNVQ
+470 WQEKYSNVQ

-490 SDTDGVASTVR
+490 SDTDGMASTVR

-541 FGDNVVFSARSDEV
+541 FGDNVVFSARSDEL
-555 PGVERSFDGRIAP
+555 PGVKRSFDGRISP
-568 GSLGDLSTVAVRPN
+568 GSLGDLSTVALRPN

-603 EACLDSFNVGLKV
+603 EACLDSFNVGVKV
-616 GDAVARTFL
+616 GDAVARSFL
-625 G
+625 GQGALV

>member
-1 MWATAPYW
+1 
-9 FELLKIKGHEGFG
+9 
-22 LSYLHRQHL
+22 
-31 LSFRAITMADFSID
+31 MA
-45 LDILRA
+45 
-51 ASIKASGGSGLA
+51 K
-63 QLRLRTSDGPLSCS
+63 LRLRSSDGPLSGVQGF
-77 EDCQSGQDDDD
+77 QSGQDDDCD
-88 DDDGDDDYSPAAGNA
+88 DEDGEDGDDDCSPGAGNA

-114 LSTDGR
+114 ISTDGR
-120 FGTDDS
+120 LGIGNS
-126 LLVRRQVKLKANSD
+126 LLERRQVRLAANSG

-145 KFATAD
+145 DFSTAGL
-151 QAVADGSY
+151 AVAEGSY
-159 YLIARVESP
+159 YVIASIEP
-168 TGVVDVNP
+168 PAGVVDSNL
-176 ANNQSVELVN
+176 ANNKSVELVN

-191 VILTWISC
+191 PVLVWTST

-205 SAGSYGKPGVPPTT
+205 SAGSNGKPGVPPTL

-232 DAVAAFGNTVNPYRF
+232 DAVAAFGDRVSPYRF
-247 DLMAPSGAS
+247 DLNAPSGAN
-256 RQAAVVGAAQR
+256 RQAAIVGAAQR
-267 ILALELPGESDIIQA
+267 ILSQELPGESDLIQA
-282 QLSKSLAELNGSNQG
+282 QLAKSLAELNGSNQS

-309 DQVRA
+309 DLVRA
-314 SRASDGYNNNTPYT
+314 SRASDGYDNNTPYT

-341 ATSGPTAGVAL
+341 ASTGPTAGVAL

-362 VISGPDAYQSNGLQS
+362 VVSGPDAYRSNGLQS
-377 RPDVDLDA
+377 RPDVDLNL

-392 VRQLGGLASTAV
+392 VRLFGGLASTAV
-404 TSIQRTAD
+404 TPNQLRSSD

-429 PYGQLIDIAIDV
+429 PYGQLIDIAMDV

-449 ETNARLISCLSIAMA
+449 ETNATLIASLSTAMA
-464 DAVICA
+464 DSVICA

-541 FGDNVVFSARSDEV
+541 FGDNVLFSARSVEV
-555 PGVERSFDGRIAP
+555 PGVQRSFDGRIAP

-588 LEDAVSRVYG
+588 LEDALSRVYG

-603 EACLDSFNVGLKV
+603 EACLDSFNVGLNV
-616 GDAVARTFL
+616 GNAVARTFL
-625 G
+625 GQGALV

>member
-1 MWATAPYW
+1 MT
-9 FELLKIKGHEGFG
+9 
-22 LSYLHRQHL
+22 
-31 LSFRAITMADFSID
+31 DFSID
-45 LDILRA
+45 LDVLRA
-51 ASIKASGGSGLA
+51 PSIKASGGSGLA
-63 QLRLRTSDGPLSCS
+63 LLRLQASDGPYSRAQGWQS
-77 EDCQSGQDDDD
+77 EQDDVG
-88 DDDGDDDYSPAAGNA
+88 GDDCEAGKAAAGE
-103 ASGQLV
+103 LV

-120 FGTDDS
+120 LDSGDS
-126 LLVRRQVKLKANSD
+126 LLMRRQVRLEANSD
-140 KVLKF
+140 KVLKVDF
-145 KFATAD
+145 STAGL
-151 QAVADGSY
+151 AVAEGSY
-159 YLIARVESP
+159 NVIARIEP
-168 TGVVDVNP
+168 LAGVVDSNL

-191 VILTWISC
+191 PVLVWTST

-205 SAGSYGKPGVPPTT
+205 SAGSNGKPGVPPTL

-232 DAVAAFGNTVNPYRF
+232 DVVAAFGDKVNPYRF
-247 DLMAPSGAS
+247 DLTAPGGAN
-256 RQAAVVGAAQR
+256 REAAVVGAAQR
-267 ILALELPGESDIIQA
+267 ILALELPGESVLIQE
-282 QLSKSLAELNGSNQG
+282 QLAKSLAELNGSKQG

-328 PPANGLPGYVWMP
+328 PPAAGLPGYVWTP

-362 VISGPDAYQSNGLQS
+362 VISSPDAYQSDGLQC
-377 RPDVDLDA
+377 RPDVDLNL

-412 QTEIAYFWAYDR
+412 QTQIAYFWAYDR

-429 PYGQLIDIAIDV
+429 PYGQLIDLAMDV
-441 AAQKNSSL
+441 AAQKNSTL
-449 ETNARLISCLSIAMA
+449 ETNAKLIASLSIAMA
-464 DAVICA
+464 DSVICA
-470 WKEKYSNVQ
+470 WKEKYTNVQ

-541 FGDNVVFSARSDEV
+541 FGDNVVFSARSDEL
-555 PGVERSFDGRIAP
+555 PGVKRSFDGRIAP
-568 GSLGDLSTVAVRPN
+568 GSLGDLSTVALRPN

-603 EACLDSFNVGLKV
+603 EACLDSFNVGVKV
-616 GDAVARTFL
+616 GDAVARSFL
-625 G
+625 GQGALV